1 MKRIRVAGVFAAIA
15 ISAVAQPIEPRA
27 GAWKTWVISSGREF
41 RAPAPPDAGTTRAEL
56 GWIRDIGLTTTN
68 RDILNSITFWSA
80 GAPAYRWMEILN
92 NRSLRGAPLTAF
104 PVRPWVYVAQA
115 MYDATIAVWEA
126 KYVYNRPRP
135 AEVDPTLKTRLPTPR
150 SPSYPS
156 EHAATAAAAAG
167 VLAYFFPN
175 EAEDFQSLA
184 EQAGKS
190 QLYAGLQFP
199 SDYDAGLDLGRKVAA
214 RVIEAARQD
223 GSDAVCT
230 GTVPT
235 GKCMWVGA
243 NPGNVTATTWKP
255 FLLSSPSEFRPSP
268 P

>member
-27 GAWKTWVISSGREF
+27 GAWKTWVILSGREF
-41 RAPAPPDAGTTRAEL
+41 RAPAPPDATATRAEL

-68 RDILNSITFWSA
+68 RDILNSVTFWSA
-80 GAPAYRWMEILN
+80 GAPAYRWIEILN

-104 PVRPWVYVAQA
+104 PARPWVYVAQA

-156 EHAATAAAAAG
+156 EHAATAAAAAA
-167 VLAYFFPN
+167 VLAYLFPA
-175 EAEDFQSLA
+175 EANDFQYMA
-184 EQAGKS
+184 EEAGKS
-190 QLYAGLQFP
+190 QVYAGLNYW
-199 SDYDAGLDLGRKVAA
+199 SDYTAGLELGRQVAA
-214 RVIEAARQD
+214 KVIER
-223 GSDAVCT
+223 
-230 GTVPT
+230 
-235 GKCMWVGA
+235 
-243 NPGNVTATTWKP
+243 
-255 FLLSSPSEFRPSP
+255 
-268 P
+268 